1 MRWKTGQ
8 SGNPKGR
15 PKNSGQVAKL
25 RALLQPDAPKLLEKA
40 KKLALEGDG
49 VMMRLCLERLVPPV
63 KTRDDP
69 VEIPGLK
76 DAMTL
81 KEKGDTIINAL
92 ADGHIGP
99 NEAATLMQMV
109 SAQARIIDVDDHEQR
124 LAVLEEANK

>member
-1 MRWKTGQ
+1 MRWKKGQ

-15 PKNSGQVAKL
+15 PRNTGQVAKL
-25 RALLQPDAPKLLEKA
+25 RALLEPDAPKLLEKA
-40 KKLALEGDG
+40 KALALEGDG

-76 DAMTL
+76 DATTL

-92 ADGHIGP
+92 AEGYIGP

-109 SAQARIIDVDDHEQR
+109 GAQARVIEVDDIEQR
-124 LAVLEEANK
+124 LAALEAANT